1 MNAQP
6 MMEAVVN
13 FSPINMYED
22 NAAKTGSIEKIS
34 ATLVGVV
41 YAWKKVCAKR
51 RTQLQG
57 LP

>member
-6 MMEAVVN
+6 MMEAEVN

-41 YAWKKVCAKR
+41 
-51 RTQLQG
+51 
-57 LP
+57 